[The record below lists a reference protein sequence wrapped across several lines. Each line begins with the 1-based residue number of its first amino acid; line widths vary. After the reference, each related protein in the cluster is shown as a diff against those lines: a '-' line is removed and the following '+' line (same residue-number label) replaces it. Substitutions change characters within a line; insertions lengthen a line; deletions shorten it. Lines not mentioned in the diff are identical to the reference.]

1 MLIVRTILVGIFS
14 GLSCMGSA
22 RVEEGAPKAKP
33 EVIYFGAFCPDG
45 KLITVGSPEEELEP
59 VCCSI
64 SNGKLLSVWDVRS
77 GKRLEEKLFDND
89 LEQTAVSP
97 DGKLLASWNTE
108 ECDHFADGAVRIYT
122 LERTDGMFGAPIGTL
137 GGPICQQISATF
149 APDSKSLA
157 VSYCYG
163 YGLADV
169 DKTTSTQA
177 NQQNGIR
184 FWDMETYIETG
195 SFFTDN
201 TAHDLKWSPD
211 GRFLAGTI
219 LSTDTDGMDV
229 QVWELQGKTM
239 VGRAPM
245 PEDSLDFGFSADSR
259 HLVIGGSLNAY
270 KLPESGSTGKLEKVE
285 LEIAKAEDI
294 VSTNHLEVI
303 EDQTSISLRDV
314 RDPYS
319 EIRVSKKNPRAQ
331 EREDSGVILNVGMLV
346 VSADGR
352 HVLID
357 SSLVDMRE
365 FDLRKLD
372 LLVPKN
378 SARYELQPLN

>member
-1 MLIVRTILVGIFS
+1 MIIVRSVLATVFF
-14 GLSCMGSA
+14 GLACMGPA
-22 RVEEGAPKAKP
+22 QVEKGAPGSKP
-33 EVIYFGAFCPDG
+33 EVIYFGAFCPGG
-45 KLITVGSPEEELEP
+45 KLITVGSPEEDLEP

-122 LERTDGMFGAPIGTL
+122 LERLDGRFGAPVGTL
-137 GGPICQQISATF
+137 GGPISQQISATF

-157 VSYCYG
+157 VSYRYG

-169 DKTTSTQA
+169 DETSSTQA
-177 NQQNGIR
+177 KKQNGIR
-184 FWDMETYIETG
+184 IWDTETFTETG

-239 VGRAPM
+239 FGRAPM
-245 PEDSLDFGFSADSR
+245 PEDSFDFGFSDDSR
-259 HLVIGGSLNAY
+259 HLVIGGSLDAY

-285 LEIAKAEDI
+285 LEIAKAKDI
-294 VSTNHLEVI
+294 ASRNHLEVI

-314 RDPYS
+314 RDPHS
-319 EIRVSKKNPRAQ
+319 EIRVIKKNPRTK
-331 EREDSGVILNVGMLV
+331 EREDSGLILNVGVLD

-357 SSLVDMRE
+357 SSLVDMRGY
-365 FDLRKLD
+365 DLRKLE
-372 LLVPKN
+372 LLVPRN